1 MEIQDHAE
9 VIDLA
14 FLQTDFPKL
23 LSSMKV
29 GTSRIK
35 EIVSS
40 LRNFSR
46 LDGVDIKA
54 SNLHEGLDST
64 LLILHHRL
72 KRLPQ
77 MPIALEKNYGDLP
90 LVNCFPGLLNQV
102 FMNIIGNAIDA
113 LESVDA
119 AKITITSKHIDNY
132 AEIII
137 SDNGP
142 GIPEALIEKLFDPFF
157 TTKEIGKGTGLG
169 LSISHQIVVD
179 RHQGTLVCSSS
190 PEGTQF
196 VINIPISST
205 ISPLSS

>member
-1 MEIQDHAE
+1 M
-9 VIDLA
+9 
-14 FLQTDFPKL
+14 
-23 LSSMKV
+23 

-64 LLILHHRL
+64 LLILNHRL

-77 MPIALEKNYGDLP
+77 TPIVIEKNYGDLP
-90 LVNCFPGLLNQV
+90 LVSCFLGLLNHV
-102 FMNIIGNAIDA
+102 FMNIIGNTIDA
-113 LESVDA
+113 LELIDT
-119 AKITITSKHIDNY
+119 AKITITSKHVDNY

-137 SDNGP
+137 SDNGL
-142 GIPEALIEKLFDPFF
+142 GISEALIEQLFDPFF
-157 TTKEIGKGTGLG
+157 TTKEIGKGTGLA

-179 RHQGTLVCSSS
+179 RHQGTLTCRSSS
-190 PEGTQF
+190 EGTQF
-196 VINIPISST
+196 VTRIPIDVSM
-205 ISPLSS
+205 